1 MKGILYK
8 VLMPAFLVMSA
19 VGVCVF
25 LYFSHRLTVDMSEQ
39 ERGRM
44 ELWAEATQRLAA
56 DSLVD
61 TEIDF
66 LLGVVEG
73 NVSIPVI
80 LTDSRNQIV
89 MSRNIDLPDDSVGAV
104 EVLHRRLE
112 RMKRTDKVIEIAI
125 APGVSQHLYFAES
138 KLLSRLGVYPYALV
152 GLMAIFAVVLY
163 FAVSASRRAEQNRVW
178 VGLSKETAHQLG
190 TPISSLMAWIEV
202 LKDSGCDETV
212 TEEMDKDVRRLSVVA
227 SRFSKI
233 GSRPD
238 MTIDNLCE
246 VVGGTARY
254 MASRLG
260 MGVAVNVRVPSEE
273 LPVGMSRPL
282 IEWVVEN
289 LMKNG
294 ADAMCG
300 RGKMAVEVMHDGGKA
315 VVEVSDTGCGIR
327 RDKLRKVFAAGY
339 TTKKRGWGLGLTL
352 AKRIVER
359 YHGGSIFVK
368 TTEVGRGTTFRVEL
382 PLRIEP

>member
-1 MKGILYK
+1 
-8 VLMPAFLVMSA
+8 
-19 VGVCVF
+19 
-25 LYFSHRLTVDMSEQ
+25 
-39 ERGRM
+39 M
-44 ELWAEATQRLAA
+44 ELWAEATRRLAA

-61 TEIDF
+61 AEIDF

-89 MSRNIDLPDDSVGAV
+89 MSRNIDLPDDSVEAA
-104 EVLHRRLE
+104 EVLQHRLE

-212 TEEMDKDVRRLSVVA
+212 AEEMDKDVRRLSVVA

-238 MTIDNLCE
+238 MTTENLCE

-260 MGVAVNVRVPSEE
+260 KGVAVDVRVLAEE

-300 RGKMAVEVMHDGGKA
+300 RGKMAVEVMRDGGKA

-368 TTEVGRGTTFRVEL
+368 TTDVGRGTTFRVEL